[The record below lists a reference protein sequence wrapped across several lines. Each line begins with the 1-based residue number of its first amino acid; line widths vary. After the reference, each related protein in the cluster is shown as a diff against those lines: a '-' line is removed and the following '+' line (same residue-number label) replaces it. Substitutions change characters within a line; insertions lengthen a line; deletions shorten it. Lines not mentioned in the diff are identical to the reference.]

1 MNAFQVFLS
10 LNMRKQIIATIAVV
24 ATIAAMSLLVKQTL
38 KPQMDLL
45 YSGLDGKV
53 AGEVIAELAA
63 KNVAYEVRGSAI
75 YAQADK
81 RDSLR
86 LELAKEGLPRQSIA
100 GYELFDDVNSFA
112 MTSDMFDTA
121 YWRAKEG
128 ELARTILA
136 LPSVD
141 LARVHLGAAKRSR
154 FSGAPAAQSASVT
167 LRSSGGINMQTA
179 KAVQYL
185 TALSV
190 AGLNP
195 SDVVVIDAKTGIVAG
210 PGSDGA
216 MIAGRA
222 EGGLGGLERAAAI
235 KKNLLSLLEARVGSG
250 NVRVSVTLDIDRK
263 SETTTQRTFD
273 PEARV
278 IKSQTISEITDTS
291 TGTSAAVGVA
301 SNLPEGEN
309 ATGTSNANRGETTE
323 TIQYEISE
331 LIRNSKTLPGAIK
344 RMSVAVLINDVRG
357 ADDTGAV
364 TYVPRAKEEL
374 TALRELSLA
383 SAGIDAERG
392 DVLTLKSFA
401 FETPDLEGALE
412 MPSAMSKFIERY
424 LWSMVQAGFLGL
436 IVLAL
441 GMFVIKPLLGGT
453 AGGSVGNSAE
463 QALLGQME
471 LPAIGMGASAIPGLP
486 APQNTEGRLI
496 NAPEDPAE
504 LLKNAAQEN
513 PDGAISLLS
522 SWLEAENSAHATS
535 VHSEQIS

>member
-1 MNAFQVFLS
+1 MNALQVCLS
-10 LNMRKQIIATIAVV
+10 LNVRKQIIATLAVV
-24 ATIAAMSLLVKQTL
+24 ATIAAMSLLIKQTL

-86 LELAKEGLPRQSIA
+86 LELAKEGLPRQSMA

-154 FSGAPAAQSASVT
+154 FSGAAAAQSASVT
-167 LRSSGGINMQTA
+167 LRSSAGINMQTA

-190 AGLNP
+190 AGLSP
-195 SDVVVIDAKTGIVAG
+195 SDVVVIDAKLGIVAG
-210 PGSDGA
+210 PGSDGD
-216 MIAGRA
+216 MLAGRA
-222 EGGLGGLERAAAI
+222 EGGLGGLERAAGI
-235 KKNLLSLLEARVGSG
+235 KKNLLSLLEARVGNG

-273 PEARV
+273 PAASV
-278 IKSQTISEITDTS
+278 VKSQTTREITDTS
-291 TGTSAAVGVA
+291 TGTTAAVGAA
-301 SNLPEGEN
+301 SNLPDGDN
-309 ATGTSNANRGETTE
+309 ATGSRNANRGETTE
-323 TIQYEISE
+323 TIQYEVSE

-344 RMSVAVLINDVRG
+344 RMSVAILINDIRKSGDDGQVQFIPRG
-357 ADDTGAV
+357 Q
-364 TYVPRAKEEL
+364 EEL
-374 TALRELSLA
+374 NALRELSLA
-383 SAGIDAERG
+383 ASGIDGDRG

-401 FETPDLEGALE
+401 FETPDIEGATEL
-412 MPSAMSKFIERY
+412 PSAMSQFVERY

-436 IVLAL
+436 VILAL
-441 GMFVIKPLLGGT
+441 GMFVVKPLLSTT
-453 AGGSVGNSAE
+453 AGQNPE

-471 LPAIGMGASAIPGLP
+471 ISGIGTQSNAHTGLP
-486 APQNTEGRLI
+486 APQNGQGRLI
-496 NAPEDPAE
+496 NTVEDPAE
-504 LLKNAAQEN
+504 ILKSAAKDN
-513 PDGAISLLS
+513 PDGAITLLS
-522 SWLEAENSAHATS
+522 SWLEADS
-535 VHSEQIS
+535 ISTTHIS